1 MRVEFKFHTEKFRA
15 LKLFVTMKG
24 LDVEDELA
32 QAAEA
37 LYQKHVPG
45 NVKAFIASKEKPEG
59 ASAESASSAVE

>member
-1 MRVEFKFHTEKFRA
+1 MKVDFKYPTEKYRA
-15 LKLFVTMKG
+15 LELFAEQKG
-24 LDVEDELA
+24 LDVQNELA

-45 NVKAFIASKEKPEG
+45 SVKAFIASKEKPEG